1 MGSEMCIRDSAS
13 EVGGLE
19 VKRLQYCMLESINA
33 ASKGAM
39 ESAPDNVGAEDRITR
54 EVELMIL

>member
-1 MGSEMCIRDSAS
+1 
-13 EVGGLE
+13 
-19 VKRLQYCMLESINA
+19 MLESINA